1 MKEINEEDEENRQSN
16 LIGTN
21 NNSMISETNSLIS
34 DKKEP
39 KKNNLTAED
48 QKKIK
53 DTVNRALAIG
63 KEDVMNFKE
72 ISIKK
77 SIFFRLFISGTIEYG
92 YFIGE

>member
-39 KKNNLTAED
+39 KK
-48 QKKIK
+48 K
-53 DTVNRALAIG
+53 
-63 KEDVMNFKE
+63 
-72 ISIKK
+72 
-77 SIFFRLFISGTIEYG
+77 
-92 YFIGE
+92 